1 MVTCTHSL
9 LLTLLS
15 RACSQLASGAAS
27 HKTLQ
32 DEHPLLR
39 FYYTF
44 PYALF
49 TVCLLNE
56 TCLLSFFLLKH
67 EDAVESFM

>member
-1 MVTCTHSL
+1 MATG
-9 LLTLLS
+9 
-15 RACSQLASGAAS
+15 ASS
-27 HKTLQ
+27 HKNMA

-56 TCLLSFFLLKH
+56 ACLLSFFMLKH
-67 EDAVESFM
+67 EAAVVEAWYVAAGLQSTLGSL